1 MTEKAPAE
9 LVRRGRGDA
18 VSAKGDRS
26 DGLAL
31 LGGDHHDSAGCHDG
45 HQTVHHHAVI
55 GGLGAFG
62 LGGSG
67 GSSGLLSRQSD
78 GHAALGLGILLA
90 HNALELGGD
99 VVHQHLVQ
107 RQTGV
112 ELAGGGSKG
121 IVGCRRRRRRSCW

>member
-1 MTEKAPAE
+1 MTEKAPAG
-9 LVRRGRGDA
+9 LVRRGRGNA

-31 LGGDHHDSAGCHDG
+31 LGGHHHDSAGCHDG
-45 HQTVHHHAVI
+45 HQAVHHHAGI
-55 GGLGAFG
+55 GGLGAFR
-62 LGGSG
+62 LG
-67 GSSGLLSRQSD
+67 GSSGLLGGQGD
-78 GHAALGLGILLA
+78 GDAALGLGILLA

-112 ELAGGGSKG
+112 ELAGGGSKA
-121 IVGCRRRRRRSCW
+121 

>member
-31 LGGDHHDSAGCHDG
+31 LEGDHHGSAGCHDR
-45 HQTVHHHAVI
+45 HQAVHHHAGI

-62 LGGSG
+62 LGGSL
-67 GSSGLLSRQSD
+67 GLLGGQGD
-78 GHAALGLGILLA
+78 GEMRPWGWAYCSPTTPLSS
-90 HNALELGGD
+90 
-99 VVHQHLVQ
+99 VVM
-107 RQTGV
+107 
-112 ELAGGGSKG
+112 
-121 IVGCRRRRRRSCW
+121 